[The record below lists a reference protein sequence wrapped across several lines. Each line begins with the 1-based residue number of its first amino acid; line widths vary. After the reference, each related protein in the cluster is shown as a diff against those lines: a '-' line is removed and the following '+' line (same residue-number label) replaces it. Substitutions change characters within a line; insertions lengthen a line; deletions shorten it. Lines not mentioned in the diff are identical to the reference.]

1 MAIRHSASSLST
13 KMVRTL
19 AGIFFGLLVVSALLY
34 FAIVNAAFTDIE
46 DHQDQAELDRVSAVL
61 RLQLEAMEYLAEDI
75 GHWDLTYE
83 YVLDRNDDYLE
94 ANFSAGELDF
104 LGANFVAIA
113 NTNQDVVF
121 SKSNLTQEIPT
132 SMSQLWLKHRH
143 AISGFVNSEHGP
155 IVVAMLDIRQSDG
168 NGKPRGFVAFGRV
181 LDEDLLREMSNLSGH
196 ELLLTD
202 NRNDRKATYA
212 RGTRDTNYYL
222 PIDDISGERLGTL
235 TFTKSREVRAQAN
248 ATYIGFIAALAFAL
262 VVTLIAIR
270 LVFNQQ
276 VTSALTELSEKIAGI
291 ENTSSLPAPTTSA
304 RQDEIGDLERS
315 FNAMLE
321 QLGEYEKINEETNAK
336 LRHTEKLKALG
347 QLTGGIAHDFN
358 NLLLVI
364 MGNINLIMN
373 DPTSQKVDDWL
384 KQALGA
390 SEKASSLVKYLLA
403 YAQKQPLRKVDT
415 DIVFHLSETKNLLDR
430 ALRDEIEVVLD
441 IGIHSAVVET
451 DPNQLETAILNIALN
466 AQDAM
471 PRGGTLTLSLQQEV
485 RILESGEQE
494 YVILSI
500 SDDGFGMSQDV
511 SDHAFDPFFTTK
523 AIGKGSG
530 LGLSMVQG
538 FVQQC
543 GGDVA
548 IQSEPARGTTI
559 ELILPLKS
567 RHSTHAAA

>member
-83 YVLDRNDDYLE
+83 YVLDRNNDYLE

-222 PIDDISGERLGTL
+222 PIDEISGERLGTL

>member
-1 MAIRHSASSLST
+1 
-13 KMVRTL
+13 MVRTL

>member
-1 MAIRHSASSLST
+1 MST

>member
-1 MAIRHSASSLST
+1 
-13 KMVRTL
+13 MVRTL

-34 FAIVNAAFTDIE
+34 FAIVNTAFTDIE

-83 YVLDRNDDYLE
+83 YVLDRNHDYLE

-104 LGANFVAIA
+104 LGANFVAIV

-121 SKSNLTQEIPT
+121 SKSNLTLEIPT
-132 SMSQLWLKHRH
+132 SMSQLWLEHRH

-196 ELLLTD
+196 ELLLTA

-222 PIDDISGERLGTL
+222 PIDDISGDRLGTL
-235 TFTKSREVRAQAN
+235 PFTKSREVRAQAN

-276 VTSALTELSEKIAGI
+276 VTSALTDLSEKIAGI

-485 RILESGEQE
+485 RILESGEQV

-500 SDDGFGMSQDV
+500 SDDGFGMSQDI

>member
-1 MAIRHSASSLST
+1 
-13 KMVRTL
+13 MVRTL

-46 DHQDQAELDRVSAVL
+46 DRQDQAELDRVSAVL

-83 YVLDRNDDYLE
+83 YVLDRNNDYLE

-104 LGANFVAIA
+104 FGANFVAIA